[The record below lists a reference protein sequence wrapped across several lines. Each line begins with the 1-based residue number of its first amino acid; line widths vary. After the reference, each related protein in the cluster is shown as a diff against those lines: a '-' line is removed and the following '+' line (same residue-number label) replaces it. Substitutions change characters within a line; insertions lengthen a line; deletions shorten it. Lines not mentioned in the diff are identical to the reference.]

1 MGPAVTGQLGGQRV
15 GHHHVT
21 RGAGALGLQL
31 HTAPT
36 GGGEDVA
43 LEAAALRLPAG
54 HVVGEVLALPA
65 GPGGLLLEALVQSRP
80 VVSLPLLPA
89 VAAGPAL
96 SRVEVEEFS
105 PLTGA
110 LGELP
115 VAPLVRRPPV
125 PVVEPLAVFLLLTEP
140 PGRSLPE
147 DEPLPEAAGSP
158 GVGLVTLPLRG
169 QGVARQTP
177 AGNYS
182 AGYQGRG
189 GAGLVLPALCL
200 EGVHG
205 PHKARRPGIAL
216 LHVDAGPRGVELVA
230 GPVLLIEDK
239 SLLALAL
246 RGLGGVVEGEVV
258 PGRTG
263 TSGIELV
270 TLRNSSNTHHPPLV
284 NQTTNIALENILK
297 LSENI

>member
-1 MGPAVTGQLGGQRV
+1 MRPAVTGQLGGQRV

-80 VVSLPLLPA
+80 VVGLPLLPA

-96 SRVEVEEFS
+96 SRVEVEQFS

-125 PVVEPLAVFLLLTEP
+125 PVVEPLAVFLLLAEP

-158 GVGLVTLPLRG
+158 GVGLVTLTLRG

-177 AGNYS
+177 GGNT
-182 AGYQGRG
+182 RPVIRTEE
-189 GAGLVLPALCL
+189 GLVLSYLHSVWRVSMDRMKHGVPASHSFMLMQGP
-200 EGVHG
+200 GV
-205 PHKARRPGIAL
+205 L
-216 LHVDAGPRGVELVA
+216 
-230 GPVLLIEDK
+230 
-239 SLLALAL
+239 
-246 RGLGGVVEGEVV
+246 
-258 PGRTG
+258 
-263 TSGIELV
+263 
-270 TLRNSSNTHHPPLV
+270 SS
-284 NQTTNIALENILK
+284 
-297 LSENI
+297 